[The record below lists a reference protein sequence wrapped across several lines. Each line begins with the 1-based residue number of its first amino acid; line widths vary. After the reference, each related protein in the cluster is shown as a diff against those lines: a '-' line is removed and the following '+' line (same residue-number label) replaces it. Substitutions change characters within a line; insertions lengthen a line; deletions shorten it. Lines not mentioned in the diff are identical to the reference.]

1 MLQTLNLDKYTVQ
14 IYAENTI
21 NLENITSMLNDQE
34 YPRGIME
41 VLQIIKGI
49 SKIEVYSID
58 TKQLLLSTTILS

>member
-1 MLQTLNLDKYTVQ
+1 MLQALNLDKYTVQ
-14 IYAENTI
+14 IYAENMI

-58 TKQLLLSTTILS
+58 TKELLLSTTILS